1 MDILTLKES
10 IEGVDIYVLDQI
22 LKNKY
27 QTGEKILDVGC
38 GNGRNLKWFYKAGFE
53 IHGTDINQIR
63 LQDCSNLYPKQK
75 EHFIEANLEL
85 MPYQS
90 NNFDHIICIAVLH
103 FAKDLEHYL
112 KMFNELLRILK
123 PGGSMLIRTASN
135 FGIENEV
142 QELGHGIFKF
152 PDGTNRFLLT
162 AEILK
167 HLESAN
173 FLKWKEAVKTTIV
186 HNKRAMTTLVIEKLK

>member
-22 LKNKY
+22 LKGQY

-53 IHGTDINQIR
+53 IHGTDINKIR
-63 LQDCSNLYPKQK
+63 LQDCCGLYPNQK
-75 EHFIEANLEL
+75 NHFIEADLEQ
-85 MPYQS
+85 MPYEA
-90 NNFDHIICIAVLH
+90 NNFDHVICIAVLH
-103 FAKDLEHYL
+103 FAKDLRHYL
-112 KMFNELLRILK
+112 KMFSELLRILK

-142 QELGHGIFKF
+142 QELGKGIFIF
-152 PDGTNRFLLT
+152 PDGTSRFLLT
-162 AEILK
+162 DEILK
-167 HLESAN
+167 QLESLNN
-173 FLKWKEAVKTTIV
+173 FKWKEAVKTTIV
-186 HNKRAMTTLVIEKLK
+186 HNKRAMTTFVIEKR

>member
-22 LKNKY
+22 LKGQY

-63 LQDCSNLYPKQK
+63 LQDCCGLYPNQK
-75 EHFIEANLEL
+75 NHFIEADLEQ
-85 MPYQS
+85 MPYEA
-90 NNFDHIICIAVLH
+90 NNFDHVICIAVLH
-103 FAKDLEHYL
+103 FAKNLRHYL
-112 KMFNELLRILK
+112 KMFSELLRVLK

-135 FGIENEV
+135 FGIENDV
-142 QELGHGIFKF
+142 KELGEGIYIF
-152 PDGTNRFLLT
+152 PDGTSRFLLT

-167 HLESAN
+167 QLESLNN
-173 FLKWKEAVKTTIV
+173 FKWKEAFKTTIV
-186 HNKRAMTTLVIEKLK
+186 HNKRAMTTFVIEKR